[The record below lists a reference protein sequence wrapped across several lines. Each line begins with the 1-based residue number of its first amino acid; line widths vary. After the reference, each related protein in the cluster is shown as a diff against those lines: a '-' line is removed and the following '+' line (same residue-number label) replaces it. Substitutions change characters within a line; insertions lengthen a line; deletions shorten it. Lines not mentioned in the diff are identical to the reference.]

1 MNMSLQWV
9 LHKALLLIQCRF
21 CSEPLKQICWS
32 IQLESLTD
40 KVPSLLTH
48 HGHKDL
54 FPHNMTWELIFQ
66 FLVTTEGVS
75 RMQEKPTLIKKTGKI
90 VNYMSLQVQTK
101 RTNDYFTST
110 HQSSLCSWAV
120 ALNNRQNISR
130 RISWHHSV
138 SPLTFWISKLF
149 FPLLDICVNFMVWIL
164 ELWYKMCFC
173 FGHQILISS
182 SSSPSEYLYLRR
194 ISLELF
200 TKISPSQDSDR
211 QPEKHNPRATA
222 FASIIKMSINASSHN
237 VEEREETFLDSHRE
251 SVGSILGTNSSRF
264 HGNLSSKTKQL
275 TNGHGNRSQWTR
287 SESAKLWSPSWLDAE
302 QRNQSAH

>member
-1 MNMSLQWV
+1 MFQECRRNRHLLKKQG
-9 LHKALLLIQCRF
+9 KLLITCPYKSKPNVRMTTSPPHISQV
-21 CSEPLKQICWS
+21 S
-32 IQLESLTD
+32 
-40 KVPSLLTH
+40 VP
-48 HGHKDL
+48 
-54 FPHNMTWELIFQ
+54 
-66 FLVTTEGVS
+66 
-75 RMQEKPTLIKKTGKI
+75 
-90 VNYMSLQVQTK
+90 
-101 RTNDYFTST
+101 
-110 HQSSLCSWAV
+110 
-120 ALNNRQNISR
+120 
-130 RISWHHSV
+130 
-138 SPLTFWISKLF
+138 
-149 FPLLDICVNFMVWIL
+149 
-164 ELWYKMCFC
+164 ELWRW
-173 FGHQILISS
+173 IV
-182 SSSPSEYLYLRR
+182 